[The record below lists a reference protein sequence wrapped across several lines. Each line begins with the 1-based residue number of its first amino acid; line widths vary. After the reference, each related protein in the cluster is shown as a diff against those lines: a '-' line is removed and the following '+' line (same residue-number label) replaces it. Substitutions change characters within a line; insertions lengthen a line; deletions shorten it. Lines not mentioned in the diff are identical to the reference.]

1 MLLFIYIAKPM
12 LCHFLQCYNCL
23 FLSSISN
30 FGLVTEI
37 FQLKLLNVFFSFF
50 LFRSLF
56 CAVQIS
62 IKFMTVTGI
71 SSRLFNLKILF
82 RNQRESICMIKVI
95 RETETPFYR
104 RTLNTQATESLSKI
118 MEGTNVS
125 SFPTWAL
132 QPRAETGARQ
142 FLNKYPEFDGR
153 GTVIAILDSGMSPY

>member
-1 MLLFIYIAKPM
+1 M

-23 FLSSISN
+23 FLSCISN
-30 FGLVTEI
+30 FALVTEI
-37 FQLKLLNVFFSFF
+37 FQLKLPSVFFSFF

-56 CAVQIS
+56 CAAVQIS

-82 RNQRESICMIKVI
+82 RNQRESICLIKVT
-95 RETETPFYR
+95 RETETPLYR
-104 RTLNTQATESLSKI
+104 RTLNTKSYQVTKKI

-153 GTVIAILDSGMSPY
+153 GTVIAILDSGTSPY